1 MRKGVPYI
9 TAGIRLSSAL
19 HPGREM
25 PARRWLHYSASREG
39 FSLAFVFKKD
49 IACDKKTHSSSSINR
64 ILQDHSER
72 RGEQDRLPKLT
83 ACKRRKLPLAH
94 GQSHYPH
101 LYGAGSI

>member
-9 TAGIRLSSAL
+9 AAGIRLSPVL

-25 PARRWLHYSASREG
+25 PAGRWLHYSASREG

-49 IACDKKTHSSSSINR
+49 TRCDKKTHSSSSLSR

-72 RGEQDRLPKLT
+72 RGEE
-83 ACKRRKLPLAH
+83 RRARP
-94 GQSHYPH
+94 ST
-101 LYGAGSI
+101 